1 MTRSTTFALALA
13 VLLAAGSARAGKTL
27 RNVLWSERK
36 AGQGLESGTVVPA
49 DDTVSWEHLRI
60 EKNSDDAETF
70 PLVTIEDPGITTAQY
85 ALRGRVRCQG
95 VQGQAVLQ
103 MWSHFPDGET
113 YYSRTTG
120 SAGPVRPLKGTSDWR
135 WFVLPFTIT
144 KSTERPVALELVLMM
159 DGPGTVEIGPLEL
172 RQYENGED
180 PMQLPGQWWG
190 QRMAG
195 LLGGLGG
202 ALLGVMGAVI
212 GVLGGS
218 GKAKG
223 VVLGLLKVMVGLG
236 VLALGVGLV
245 ALATGQPYAVYFPLL
260 LCGGIATVVPLGV
273 LPGVRKR
280 YEMAELRR
288 MEAADLADA

>member
-1 MTRSTTFALALA
+1 MAVALTALM
-13 VLLAAGSARAGKTL
+13 AAGSARAGKTL
-27 RNVLWSERK
+27 RNVSWSERK
-36 AGQGLESGTVVPA
+36 AGQGLESGTLVPA
-49 DDTVSWEHLRI
+49 DDSASWERLRI
-60 EKNSDDAETF
+60 EKKSEEAETF
-70 PLVTIEDPGITTAQY
+70 PLVTIEDPGITSAQY

-95 VQGQAVLQ
+95 VGGQAVLQ
-103 MWSHFPDGET
+103 MWSHFPDGEK

-120 SAGPVRPLKGTSDWR
+120 SAGPLRPLKGTSDWR

-159 DGPGTVEIGPLEL
+159 GSPGAVEIGPLEL
-172 RQYENGED
+172 CQYQAGED
-180 PMQLPGQWWG
+180 MMKLPGQWWG
-190 QRMAG
+190 ERMAG
-195 LLGGLGG
+195 LFGGLGG

-223 VVLGLLKVMVGLG
+223 VVLGLLRAMVGLG

-260 LCGGIATVVPLGV
+260 LCGGIATVVPVGV

-288 MEAADLADA
+288 MEATDLAET